1 MATPDTRERFEQ
13 EVLPFLGAAYNL
25 ARWLLRD
32 GHDAEDAVQEALLR
46 AYRFFAGQRGG
57 NPRAWLLAIV
67 RNTCFTWRAQHP
79 RGGRVPLDTI
89 GGAAPADPAW
99 GAELGTPETALH
111 RQSEREFLWRGLAAL
126 PLEFREVLVLRELEG
141 LSYKEIGAVAN
152 VPLGTVMSR
161 LHRARSLLKE
171 VLTQG
176 PVKESHN
183 G

>member
-1 MATPDTRERFEQ
+1 MPTDTRHRFEQ
-13 EVLPFLGAAYNL
+13 EVLPFLGAAHNL

-32 GHDAEDAVQEALLR
+32 AHDAEDAVQDALLR
-46 AYRFFAGQRGG
+46 AYRFFGGHRGD

-79 RGGRVPLDTI
+79 RGESVPLDWIESTAAT
-89 GGAAPADPAW
+89 GATGSTEIA
-99 GAELGTPETALH
+99 TPETALH
-111 RQSEREFLWRGLAAL
+111 RQAERELLWRGLSAL

-141 LSYKEIGAVAN
+141 LSYKEIGVVAN

-161 LHRARSLLKE
+161 LSRGRSLLKE
-171 VLTQG
+171 ALTQG
-176 PVKESHN
+176 PIKESQR